1 LGVFIIPARAL
12 AAAVA
17 LTLCVAQPAHAQSD
31 RSGRI
36 EGVLFDSVHARP
48 FAGVQVVAFGTGD
61 QMNVRAAATSDTAG
75 HYHIDSL
82 APGRY
87 AVGFESPFLDS
98 LEITLASRVA
108 SVAPAGAAHVD
119 LAMPPAAKLRAALCP
134 GVSLPKGTGV
144 IYGHVVSAESEKPL
158 AGVVLAL
165 AWHELDVDRKTLRT
179 LNADRAASV
188 TTDAGGWY
196 RACGVPTGAWV
207 QMQLQHEDHL
217 SPVIRALVDDTI
229 GIAIRHLS
237 FSDTE
242 SRADADS
249 GATRADSVAVALS
262 GTAVLSGIVLDSA
275 GVTVAGAEL
284 HVRGTASV
292 ERTGATGRFAL
303 RGLPAGTQMLEVRR
317 VGYEATELPVE
328 LRDGATTTRDVRL
341 RKVIVTLDSLR
352 IVARRTHYPEFQ
364 KRREHDFGGG
374 IFIGPEEMPQQHV
387 VFTSDIVQKVPG
399 FRVVDTGAMATVMDG
414 RRASGCRTNIVIDGL
429 ERQSINDVQPSEIG
443 AIEFY
448 RSGTI
453 APWFYDRGCGAIVI
467 WTKRR

>member
-1 LGVFIIPARAL
+1 
-12 AAAVA
+12 
-17 LTLCVAQPAHAQSD
+17 
-31 RSGRI
+31 
-36 EGVLFDSVHARP
+36 
-48 FAGVQVVAFGTGD
+48 
-61 QMNVRAAATSDTAG
+61 
-75 HYHIDSL
+75 
-82 APGRY
+82 
-87 AVGFESPFLDS
+87 
-98 LEITLASRVA
+98 
-108 SVAPAGAAHVD
+108 
-119 LAMPPAAKLRAALCP
+119 
-134 GVSLPKGTGV
+134 
-144 IYGHVVSAESEKPL
+144 
-158 AGVVLAL
+158 
-165 AWHELDVDRKTLRT
+165 
-179 LNADRAASV
+179 V

-217 SPVIRALVDDTI
+217 SPVIRTLVDDTI

-387 VFTSDIVQKVPG
+387 VFTSDIVQKVSG

-467 WTKRR
+467 WTKR